1 MNKIGID
8 YQILHDAFFRH
19 QTKPKMAGYGDLY
32 YEGKEFEVEMKEKRP
47 GVLSKE
53 LKEAL
58 GIPEGSPPPWLIN
71 MQRVGPP
78 PAYKN
83 LKVPGLNAP
92 IPPGA
97 EYGYHPGGWGRPPS
111 DENGRPLYVE
121 AWGQPE
127 APRTSQYLEVVH
139 WGALPEQVEVS
150 EEEPEEQ
157 GTTEEPEEEER
168 IVDYP
173 GTDEE
178 TSGIETP
185 LSGIETPQ
193 NLEANL
199 RKPKKLDESGEKQL
213 YQVLEQRETAV
224 GGALYG
230 SSHTY
235 VINQAAAGKAGGV
248 AAAGGPEKVDII
260 RSQKTEGVDIALD
273 PSELSTLTEEAL
285 KKRYDKAVED
295 KTSEKGVADDGTES
309 EQGGGKKRKRG
320 GKDDGKKAKKFKDGF
335 QF

>member
-1 MNKIGID
+1 
-8 YQILHDAFFRH
+8 
-19 QTKPKMAGYGDLY
+19 
-32 YEGKEFEVEMKEKRP
+32 VEMKEKRP

-78 PAYKN
+78 PSYKN
-83 LKVPGLNAP
+83 LKIPGLNAP

-121 AWGQPE
+121 AWGQAE
-127 APRTSQYLEVVH
+127 APRTSQYIEVVH

-150 EEEPEEQ
+150 EEEPEAPGEL
-157 GTTEEPEEEER
+157 EEPEEEER

-173 GTDEE
+173 GTTPSTEDE

-199 RKPKKLDESGEKQL
+199 RKPKRIDDSGEKQL
-213 YQVLEQRETAV
+213 YQVLEQRETSV

-235 VINQAAAGKAGGV
+235 VMNQSAASSATKGG
-248 AAAGGPEKVDII
+248 ERVDLMK
-260 RSQKTEGVDIALD
+260 SQKTEAIDIALD
-273 PSELSTLTEEAL
+273 PSELSSLTEESL

-295 KTSEKGVADDGTES
+295 KTTES
-309 EQGGGKKRKRG
+309 VVDEGTDSEVPGKKRKRS
-320 GKDDGKKAKKFKDGF
+320 GKDDGKKSKKLKDSF